1 MRCPIGARSPDSTG
15 SMAGGPVGSSS
26 ASLLTKHLAD
36 RVHDRVELGG
46 LLRAGG
52 PGRRLL
58 LHVFPNAFVLLPPLQ
73 GDVEVDRLPLRVA
86 VLREPVEVARDE
98 LGEPPHGLA
107 IVSPEVE

>member
-1 MRCPIGARSPDSTG
+1 MCSPMGARLPDSTG

-26 ASLLTKHLAD
+26 ASLLTEHLAD

-46 LLRAGG
+46 LLRTGG

-58 LHVFPNAFVLLPPLQ
+58 LYIFPHAFVLLPPLQ
-73 GDVEVDRLPLRVA
+73 GKVEVDRFPLRVA
-86 VLREPVEVARDE
+86 VLRQPFEVARHE

-107 IVSPEVE
+107 IGS